1 MARPDS
7 TSDDWL
13 WRGVETTAH
22 DEDAVSLARD
32 FVRTFESDR
41 GQRVLN
47 YLRRQTVER
56 ALGADA
62 NDAALRLIEGQRLLV
77 LKIESLIARGRS
89 L

>member
-1 MARPDS
+1 MARPDAA
-7 TSDDWL
+7 SDDWL
-13 WRGVETTAH
+13 WQGVDKTAP

-32 FVRTFESDR
+32 FVRTFEGKA
-41 GQRVLN
+41 GQRVLA

-56 ALGADA
+56 AMGANA

-77 LKIESLIARGRS
+77 LKIEALIARGRS

>member
-1 MARPDS
+1 MARPD
-7 TSDDWL
+7 TASDDWL
-13 WRGVETTAH
+13 WHGVEQNTH

-32 FVRTFESDR
+32 FVRTFESDAGR
-41 GQRVLN
+41 RVFS

-56 ALGADA
+56 ALGADS

-77 LKIESLIARGRS
+77 LKMEALITRGRS